1 MAMVNVTPLVG
12 LVNTYKDKQYVE
24 IETRIG
30 KFENGKFNTDLGKTT
45 FETLKRRLSR
55 YTGWEAVRETTD
67 DVYYW
72 DDIRGVYSP
81 DGTVTFCKKH
91 RVVKKD
97 LNKFVRFAVSQ
108 EVPVFTQP
116 EEDATR
122 HVCRRRI
129 SFVRKNLSIDLTE
142 VVNDPDDIDCEDET
156 VSYQCEL
163 EIIDPKKLSN
173 DAEIENALYKVNDV
187 LALISHHTATE

>member
-1 MAMVNVTPLVG
+1 MNVKPLIEIVKM
-12 LVNTYKDKQYVE
+12 YKDKPYIE

-30 KFENGKFNTDLGKTT
+30 TMTKNKFETDIGKAT
-45 FETLKRRLSR
+45 FESLKRRLSK
-55 YTGWEAVRETTD
+55 YTGWECIRETND

-81 DGTVTFCKKH
+81 DGSVVFCKKH
-91 RVVKKD
+91 RILKKE
-97 LNKFVRFAVSQ
+97 LGTHARFAVSQ
-108 EVPVFTQP
+108 EVPVQTQP
-116 EEDATR
+116 SEDATR
-122 HVCRRRI
+122 HVCRKRT

-142 VVNDPDDIDCEDET
+142 VINDPDDIDCEDEK

-163 EIIDPKKLSN
+163 EIINPSLLKT

-187 LALISHHTATE
+187 LAITSFDTQ